1 MSPLTSS
8 DKMLERFPPG
18 QQPHS
23 STAIAA
29 TSLREKA
36 RARRKAMRGMRTNW
50 HTSASRTP
58 MGLRMCSPSW
68 LSSTVQPSPSMVKHK
83 TKPTN
88 TLIPWLKGESQKATI
103 RWVGSS
109 EGENGPA
116 RSPAGAASV
125 LKLLSTSESG
135 SSVARNP
142 AMEGLSEELTGSS
155 VKFRSCV
162 SAVLGT
168 LLEVSIASPGDWSSP
183 KDPSVSAG
191 VPSLNSPLAA
201 QNHCMTVNRD
211 WGTLGCPA
219 RSHREGF
226 GAERAS
232 PGAIR
237 AS

>member
-1 MSPLTSS
+1 
-8 DKMLERFPPG
+8 MLERFPPG

-36 RARRKAMRGMRTNW
+36 RARRKAMRGMMTNW
-50 HTSASRTP
+50 HNTASRTP

-68 LSSTVQPSPSMVKHK
+68 LSSTVQPSPSMVKHR

-116 RSPAGAASV
+116 RSRAGAASV

-135 SSVARNP
+135 SSVACNP

-155 VKFRSCV
+155 VKKFRSCV
-162 SAVLGT
+162 DAVLGT
-168 LLEVSIASPGDWSSP
+168 LLEVSIASPRDCSSP

-191 VPSLNSPLAA
+191 VPSLNCPLSA

-211 WGTLGCPA
+211 WETLFRAVQRGATGRGLA
-219 RSHREGF
+219 RSTRHQAPSELTLKL
-226 GAERAS
+226 
-232 PGAIR
+232 I
-237 AS
+237 